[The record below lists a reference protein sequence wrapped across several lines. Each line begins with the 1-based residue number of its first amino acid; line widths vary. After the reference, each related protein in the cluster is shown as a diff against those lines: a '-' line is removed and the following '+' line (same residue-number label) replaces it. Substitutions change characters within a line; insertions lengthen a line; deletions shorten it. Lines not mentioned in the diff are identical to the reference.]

1 MRSTKPNAVAAAS
14 AALASNKLLHFLY
27 LRNGQSSS
35 RRARLWPFFLSGIAH
50 GANGRNVR
58 YFYCARNFLAMRNI
72 HETRATYANLIRRG
86 DALGVP
92 RPWPT
97 RISIA

>member
-1 MRSTKPNAVAAAS
+1 MSFAIWLWSAV
-14 AALASNKLLHFLY
+14 KVRKKFY
-27 LRNGQSSS
+27 VTGQSSS

-72 HETRATYANLIRRG
+72 HETRTTYANLIRRG